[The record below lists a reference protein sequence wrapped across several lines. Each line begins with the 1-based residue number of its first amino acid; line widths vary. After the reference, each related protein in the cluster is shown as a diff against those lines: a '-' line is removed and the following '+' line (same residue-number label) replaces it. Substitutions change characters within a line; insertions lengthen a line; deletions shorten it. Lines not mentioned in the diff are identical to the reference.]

1 MSKQQPVKD
10 FIDQQFK
17 PYATYDNE
25 RSIPSMVDGLK
36 ISQRKII
43 HTVFKTL
50 KDGQEIKVTNL
61 GSASSNETHYKHG
74 EDSIVDAVIGLAQ
87 DFAGSNNYPLLEKDG
102 QFGTA
107 IDNGA
112 ASPRYIYV
120 KRSKQLSQMF
130 NPNDLNILD
139 YLKFDGNDIEP
150 PFFLPK
156 MPLILLN
163 GGFGI
168 GTGYSSNILPR
179 DPKKVKIYM
188 ENYST
193 GVIPSE
199 DLLLPYFNGFKGT
212 VKRLAPKKFIIEG
225 KLERVSQT
233 ITVIR
238 DLPPVS
244 YYQFENYKS
253 KVLLPLLEEKI
264 INEFINESTEGN
276 WNITIVHSRDFGKQS
291 VEKIMDILKMRH
303 RFSETINVWGFDE
316 RLKSYDDIV
325 DLMHDWMDNRI
336 NLLEKR
342 KTYILSE
349 LSEKLN
355 WLNVLINMI
364 NHWLVSPDI
373 LKKKRPDIEDELSQ
387 YTSNP
392 EYIKKFLASDILS
405 LTEERILKI
414 KHNLKEIQL
423 EYQELESKNG
433 NDIMLDDLST
443 LILDK

>member
-1 MSKQQPVKD
+1 MSKQQPVKE

-61 GSASSNETHYKHG
+61 GSSSSNETHYKHG

-107 IDNGA
+107 IDNDA

-120 KRSKQLSQMF
+120 KRSKQLTQMF
-130 NPNDLNILD
+130 DPNDLNILN

-150 PFFLPK
+150 SYFLPK
-156 MPLILLN
+156 MPIILLN

-179 DPKKVKIYM
+179 DPKKVKLYM
-188 ENYST
+188 EQYAK
-193 GVIPSE
+193 GLLPPE
-199 DLLLPYFNGFKGT
+199 DLLIPHFNGFKGT
-212 VKRLAPKKFIIEG
+212 VKQLAPKKFIIEG
-225 KLERVSQT
+225 KLERLTQT
-233 ITVIR
+233 TTVIQ
-238 DLPPVS
+238 DLPPFS
-244 YYQFENYKS
+244 YYQFENYKN
-253 KVLLPLLEEKI
+253 KVLLPLLEDKI

-291 VEKIMDILKMRH
+291 VDKILDVLKMKH
-303 RFSETINVWGFDE
+303 RFTETINVWGFDE
-316 RLKSYDDIV
+316 RLKSYDTVV
-325 DLMHDWMDNRI
+325 DLMNDWMDNRI
-336 NLLEKR
+336 ANLEER
-342 KTYILSE
+342 KAYILSE
-349 LSEKLN
+349 LSEKIN
-355 WLNVLINMI
+355 WLNVLINLI
-364 NHWLVSPDI
+364 NHWLDNPDI
-373 LKKKRPDIEDELSQ
+373 LKKKRPEIESELSY
-387 YTSNP
+387 YTDNP
-392 EYIKKFLASDILS
+392 EYIKKFLSSDILS

-414 KHNLKEIQL
+414 KQNLKEIQL
-423 EYQELESKNG
+423 EYQELENKNG
-433 NDIMLDDLST
+433 NDIMLDDLASVC
-443 LILDK
+443 LDK